1 MSRLADE
8 RGFTL
13 VEVLVAATL
22 FIIVLGATLSALTTF
37 QGTGRVNAL
46 QNDSQE
52 ETRVAVDNLAKN
64 LRNAGASTRQQPQ
77 GVDVAE
83 PYNLVFQTVNQ
94 AGAAGTANTRNI
106 GRVRYCLEPTTSSGA
121 QLWSQTQTWTGAVRP
136 PVPSTAAC
144 PAPGWDA
151 GQDRVVAR
159 NLVNRYAGDTRK
171 NCRNGSAD
179 ACPVFS
185 YSALPGGDISR
196 ISLQLYVDVNPG
208 KKPGESKL
216 DTAIYLRNANRAPT
230 AAFEAT
236 SSGPRQVLLNAS
248 ASTDA
253 EEGRL
258 TYQWFDNNSATPTQP
273 IGSGLTLYYDFPAGT
288 TSRSIT
294 LRVYDAAGYEGSQTQ
309 TVSL

>member
-13 VEVLVAATL
+13 VEVLVASVL
-22 FIIVLGATLSALTTF
+22 FIVVLGATLSALTTF
-37 QGTGRVNAL
+37 QRTSRVNGL

-52 ETRVAVDNLAKN
+52 ATRAAVDSIARD
-64 LRNAGASTRQQPQ
+64 LRNAAASSRQQPQ

-83 PYNLVFQTVNQ
+83 PYNLIFQRVNQ
-94 AGAAGTANTRNI
+94 AGAAGTANARNI
-106 GRVRYCLEPTTSSGA
+106 GRVRYCLEPTTSAGA
-121 QLWSQTQTWTGAVRP
+121 RLWSQTQTWTGAVRP
-136 PVPSTAAC
+136 GVPSDAAC

-151 GQDRVVAR
+151 GQDRIVAR
-159 NLVNRYAGDTRK
+159 DLVNRYAGDTRTG
-171 NCRNGSAD
+171 CRSGTTQ

-185 YSALPGGDISR
+185 YSALPGGDVSR

-208 KKPGESKL
+208 KRPKESKL
-216 DTAIYLRNANRAPT
+216 DTAVFLRNANRAPT

-236 SSGPRQVLLNAS
+236 TSGPGQVLLNAS

-258 TYQWFDNNSATPTQP
+258 TYEWFDNGNANPTQP
-273 IGSGLTLYYDFPAGT
+273 IGSGLTLYYRFPAGSS
-288 TSRSIT
+288 SRSIT

-309 TVSL
+309 TVTL